1 MEQRE
6 IRQFKWWT
14 VECIASL
21 IVIFSYYDDFIKSP
35 ERLSSRDYWIFY
47 SSIAS
52 TIISVFGLIVCLFS
66 QDRSVCRVE
75 SILVWSM
82 AILRTTTTV
91 VGIIGRFQSD
101 AQKTFFSL
109 NDQLIALHPNVYFFS
124 LWALMASILMVSSWF
139 KEFANKGNDWS
150 TSTQWILLG
159 TMSFFTMLSAL
170 FFRDQTVFGELVSST
185 KYNISKSDFVESI
198 TSLTI
203 GNNGSMENIT
213 VGSMI
218 IGNLTNAYLAHD
230 KIKERNMIDPIQ
242 IIFGAMVEAGVV
254 ETLSPCEKSVYSCYR
269 IQYAIGLS
277 AATAVVACF
286 MAPMKGNSHTC
297 QVDISIVLFLLWLS
311 GLSILTVS
319 PGPATRVGNLYV
331 GIYICYFLVLSIF
344 ISSVTCSV
352 STKNTKNEEDI
363 DIERNEHIGR
373 GDLWEAAYGKL
384 ERNKQKER
392 DRSDSCDSLFEELE
406 QWDDW
411 DEQHGNQM
419 SLPQHAN
426 NVSNYGF
433 ISRRLNI
440 NESRASTFNL
450 TSILRVWDE
459 AMIDSSLGR
468 QGYEKPK
475 DWEHRVG
482 RLRLWCVLLTMA
494 IVLTQTISQHEA
506 EKRAYT
512 VASMSIVISCIGIV
526 TCLRTSK
533 LSNIIQIVAVSFYY
547 DMSCSHQMFKKA
559 LSKYG
564 LTIHFSCRK
573 RL

>member
-1 MEQRE
+1 
-6 IRQFKWWT
+6 
-14 VECIASL
+14 
-21 IVIFSYYDDFIKSP
+21 
-35 ERLSSRDYWIFY
+35 
-47 SSIAS
+47 
-52 TIISVFGLIVCLFS
+52 
-66 QDRSVCRVE
+66 
-75 SILVWSM
+75 
-82 AILRTTTTV
+82 
-91 VGIIGRFQSD
+91 
-101 AQKTFFSL
+101 
-109 NDQLIALHPNVYFFS
+109 
-124 LWALMASILMVSSWF
+124 
-139 KEFANKGNDWS
+139 
-150 TSTQWILLG
+150 
-159 TMSFFTMLSAL
+159 
-170 FFRDQTVFGELVSST
+170 
-185 KYNISKSDFVESI
+185 
-198 TSLTI
+198 
-203 GNNGSMENIT
+203 
-213 VGSMI
+213 
-218 IGNLTNAYLAHD
+218 
-230 KIKERNMIDPIQ
+230 
-242 IIFGAMVEAGVV
+242 
-254 ETLSPCEKSVYSCYR
+254 VYSCYR